1 MLLARSVLGFLG
13 MLFLFSATAAGNQ
26 GEVAILTKLSPFVVI
41 LCAMVLFKERPT
53 RSQTG
58 ALVLALC
65 GAAVTAGFHAGASA
79 LPAVLALL
87 SSVFAGAA
95 YFCVGALKGKE
106 EPQVIVFVF
115 SAFTTALTGAV
126 TLFQFVMPSPRDLL
140 LLVGIGL
147 MAAVGQIGLTYAYS
161 YAKASEVSVFNYSGI
176 PFAMLLGA
184 LFLRQPVTV
193 SALAGSV
200 LVILAGVISFLGERR
215 A

>member
-1 MLLARSVLGFLG
+1 
-13 MLFLFSATAAGNQ
+13 
-26 GEVAILTKLSPFVVI
+26 
-41 LCAMVLFKERPT
+41 
-53 RSQTG
+53 
-58 ALVLALC
+58 
-65 GAAVTAGFHAGASA
+65 
-79 LPAVLALL
+79 
-87 SSVFAGAA
+87 
-95 YFCVGALKGKE
+95 
-106 EPQVIVFVF
+106 
-115 SAFTTALTGAV
+115 
-126 TLFQFVMPSPRDLL
+126 
-140 LLVGIGL
+140 